1 MATTAQFRVNGLT
14 CEHCVRAVTT
24 ELTSL
29 DGVRD
34 VTVDLVPEGT
44 STVTVRSDAPLD
56 DSAVAG
62 AVDEAGYTLAQA
74 S

>member
-1 MATTAQFRVNGLT
+1 MATTAQYRVTGMT
-14 CEHCVRAVTT
+14 CEHCVKAVSS

-34 VTVDLVPEGT
+34 VSVDLVPDGT
-44 STVTVRSDAPLD
+44 STVTVLSEAPLP

-62 AVDEAGYTLAQA
+62 AVDEAGYTLAPA
-74 S
+74 T